1 MNILLIT
8 HEFYPQLGGV
18 ANVLTNLY
26 YSFQGGEEKLY
37 VINPYTKNENL
48 YDNLLNNNYKFK
60 DFGNLLRKKNFYIL
74 TLLSSWKVISDKNIK
89 FSDRLKLILYFLTK
103 PKVFQK
109 VIVNVSHL
117 YPFLKTLD
125 FQLIV
130 AGHSGWILPLSF
142 ILSRIFNK
150 KLITIAYGLDFL
162 VKYRLSFKTYYFRN
176 ADKIIIITNQTKKII
191 KEIHHLKNER
201 LEVIYVGIDL
211 KTLELEESKEDLRS
225 EFKIPKREFVIL
237 SVGRH
242 VRRKNFQLV
251 INALYEIKK
260 LTPTINI
267 HYYLIGEGPETESL
281 KNLTKKLNLEK
292 IITFLGSGDI
302 ETRNKFYKLSDLFI
316 MPSITEKN
324 DIEGFGIVFL
334 EANYYKVPVIGTKT
348 GGIVEAIVDGK
359 TGFLIEQNDLNELVE
374 KILVLYENESLR
386 KKMGEMGHQRVVNE
400 FLWEKIVQDYKK
412 LFKSV
417 IRNE

>member
-1 MNILLIT
+1 
-8 HEFYPQLGGV
+8 
-18 ANVLTNLY
+18 
-26 YSFQGGEEKLY
+26 
-37 VINPYTKNENL
+37 
-48 YDNLLNNNYKFK
+48 
-60 DFGNLLRKKNFYIL
+60 
-74 TLLSSWKVISDKNIK
+74 
-89 FSDRLKLILYFLTK
+89 
-103 PKVFQK
+103 
-109 VIVNVSHL
+109 
-117 YPFLKTLD
+117 
-125 FQLIV
+125 
-130 AGHSGWILPLSF
+130 LPLSF

-162 VKYRLSFKTYYFRN
+162 VKYRLSLKTYYFRN

-191 KEIHHLKNER
+191 KETHHLKDER

-211 KTLELEESKEDLRS
+211 KTLELEDSKEDLRS

-242 VRRKNFQLV
+242 VPRKNFQLV
-251 INALYEIKK
+251 IKALYEIKE

-267 HYYLIGEGPETESL
+267 HYYLIGEGPETENL

-292 IITFLGSGDI
+292 IITFLGLCDI
-302 ETRNKFYKLSDLFI
+302 KTRNKFYKLSDLFI

-359 TGFLIEQNDLNELVE
+359 TGFLIGQNNLDELVE
-374 KILVLYENESLR
+374 KILVIYENEDLR
-386 KKMGEMGHQRVVNE
+386 KQMGKIGHQRVVNE

-412 LFKSV
+412 LFNSV